1 MKQFYKNKKILICGG
16 SGFIGKNLVLYFA
29 KKKYNLIATYY
40 RKKPKDIP
48 ANIKWIKVDLRNFD
62 ECIKVTKNV
71 DIILQCAA
79 TTSGS
84 KDVIEAPYLHVTDNA
99 VMNSYLLRASYIN
112 KVKHFIF
119 TSCTV
124 MYKNSNKPLKEKDL
138 DEKKIYK
145 SYFGVAHTK
154 LYIEKMCKFFSKISN
169 MKFTIIRHSNIYGPY
184 DKFDKKKGHF
194 IGSSIYKIFTEKD
207 NKIEIFGPGNE
218 MRDCLYIDDLL
229 IFIDLAIKKQKEN
242 FQIFNCSYGKSFKI
256 KEILHK
262 ILKIFGSSK
271 KIENM
276 TSKKNINVNIL
287 VNSIKAKNIL
297 GWTPKTTFHKGIKL
311 TINWFKK
318 NY

>member
-1 MKQFYKNKKILICGG
+1 
-16 SGFIGKNLVLYFA
+16 
-29 KKKYNLIATYY
+29 
-40 RKKPKDIP
+40 
-48 ANIKWIKVDLRNFD
+48 
-62 ECIKVTKNV
+62 
-71 DIILQCAA
+71 
-79 TTSGS
+79 
-84 KDVIEAPYLHVTDNA
+84 
-99 VMNSYLLRASYIN
+99 
-112 KVKHFIF
+112 
-119 TSCTV
+119 
-124 MYKNSNKPLKEKDL
+124 
-138 DEKKIYK
+138 
-145 SYFGVAHTK
+145 
-154 LYIEKMCKFFSKISN
+154 
-169 MKFTIIRHSNIYGPY
+169 
-184 DKFDKKKGHF
+184 
-194 IGSSIYKIFTEKD
+194 
-207 NKIEIFGPGNE
+207 

-262 ILKIFGSSK
+262 ILKISGSSK